1 MTQTLSV
8 RIDSEVKKE
17 FSSWCNGVGMNA
29 STAVNMFIA
38 KVLNERKLP
47 FEVSMAKEE
56 EEEYCDE
63 KDDPFYSESNMKFLQ
78 ESIKELE
85 DGNVVVKSM
94 EELRAM
100 EDA

>member
-8 RIDSEVKKE
+8 RVDSEVKKE
-17 FSSWCNGVGMNA
+17 FSSWCNSVGMNT
-29 STAVNMFIA
+29 STAVNMFIT
-38 KVLNERKLP
+38 KVLADRKLP
-47 FEVSMAKEE
+47 FEVGSKED
-56 EEEYCDE
+56 EYYDE

-85 DGNVVVKSM
+85 EGNVVVKTM
-94 EELRAM
+94 KELRAM